1 MIEIRHATLITNN
14 DNDDVV
20 KNATLQIQEG
30 KIVYAGSADGAPDF
44 DAERV
49 IDACGNAVMP
59 GFVNTHTHVPMNLFR
74 SYADDLDLMTW
85 LNTKIFPAEDKL
97 TADSAYWASMAAMC
111 ELSAAGVTGFND
123 MYFFVDSI
131 AKAAQESG
139 LRAVLSRAVVTPA
152 PGVGERMLEESRE
165 LFAKY
170 NDVGRLKVYM
180 SPHAQYTVNNE
191 MLEKIAQEAKKLKT
205 GVHMHISET
214 KGEHENCIA
223 EQGMTPM
230 ELCEKTGLLEVPFL
244 AAHCVWVSE
253 HDIELMAQHDVTV
266 LSCPKS
272 NLKLASGVAPLTRML
287 KNGVG
292 VTIGTDGA
300 SSNNK
305 LSVMEEMTY
314 ATYLQKGTEYDP
326 KAIPAASAL
335 KLATSCGAQ
344 ALGFGKGTLEA
355 GQNADLIMLDTS
367 GIRYTPDYDIVS
379 LIVYAGSDSDVCMT
393 MVGGDIVYENG
404 QFAFA
409 DLNEVKAKLAEYS
422 EVMKS
427 I

>member
-49 IDACGNAVMP
+49 IDAHGNAVMP

-97 TADSAYWASMAAMC
+97 NADSAYWASMAAMC

-180 SPHAQYTVNNE
+180 SPHAQYTVNN
-191 MLEKIAQEAKKLKT
+191 
-205 GVHMHISET
+205 
-214 KGEHENCIA
+214 
-223 EQGMTPM
+223 
-230 ELCEKTGLLEVPFL
+230 
-244 AAHCVWVSE
+244 
-253 HDIELMAQHDVTV
+253 
-266 LSCPKS
+266 
-272 NLKLASGVAPLTRML
+272 
-287 KNGVG
+287 
-292 VTIGTDGA
+292 
-300 SSNNK
+300 
-305 LSVMEEMTY
+305 
-314 ATYLQKGTEYDP
+314 
-326 KAIPAASAL
+326 
-335 KLATSCGAQ
+335 
-344 ALGFGKGTLEA
+344 
-355 GQNADLIMLDTS
+355 
-367 GIRYTPDYDIVS
+367 
-379 LIVYAGSDSDVCMT
+379 
-393 MVGGDIVYENG
+393 
-404 QFAFA
+404 
-409 DLNEVKAKLAEYS
+409 
-422 EVMKS
+422 
-427 I
+427 